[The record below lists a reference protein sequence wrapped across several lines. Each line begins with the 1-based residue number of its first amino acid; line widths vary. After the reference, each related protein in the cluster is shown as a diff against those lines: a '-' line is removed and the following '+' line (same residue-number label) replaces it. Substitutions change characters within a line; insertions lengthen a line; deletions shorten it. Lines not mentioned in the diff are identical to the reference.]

1 MPAPD
6 TQLDATAPARPA
18 ASTPLGA
25 RLGRC
30 KCHWGEAAAA
40 TAASEGS
47 IPMVARVRTQP
58 PHQGLVLASPPANQP
73 FAQAAIGHEPADA
86 RSGRPA
92 CSPRFFSEGG
102 FPDGHASASDGLA
115 LTSSSRADCAW
126 HDAMAAST
134 RRLEQSPA
142 AVREG
147 AEPLLRA
154 CCKLLLS
161 LGVQH

>member
-6 TQLDATAPARPA
+6 TQLDAAAPARPA
-18 ASTPLGA
+18 ASTPLAA

-58 PHQGLVLASPPANQP
+58 PHQGLVLASPPAKQP
-73 FAQAAIGHEPADA
+73 FAQAAIGHEPVDA

-92 CSPRFFSEGG
+92 CSPRCFSEGG
-102 FPDGHASASDGLA
+102 FPDGPASAFDDLP

-142 AVREG
+142 AFPEG
-147 AEPLLRA
+147 VEPLLWA

-161 LGVQH
+161 LGVQQ